1 MVACIS
7 NESNAEMCINKAHHL
22 QLVVVITELF
32 PFECLF
38 FWHRYKVHISSSTQQ
53 IYINKIFYSNTF
65 QKVFFMERR

>member
-7 NESNAEMCINKAHHL
+7 NESNAEMCIKAHHL

-38 FWHRYKVHISSSTQQ
+38 FLA
-53 IYINKIFYSNTF
+53 
-65 QKVFFMERR
+65 

>member
-38 FWHRYKVHISSSTQQ
+38 FLA
-53 IYINKIFYSNTF
+53 
-65 QKVFFMERR
+65 